1 MSANS
6 AAPTYTSAY
15 PPTGIRRVLF
25 MISSMRGGGSEHQ
38 VLLLLQ
44 HLDRTKFE
52 PHLFL
57 TDPVGPLLSS
67 IPEDVKIHS
76 FQEDTEKSGLYFPGK
91 VLREQISQLR
101 DLLIKQTID
110 VIYDRTFHMSLIAG
124 PAGKI
129 SSVPRIAT
137 IVSPPE
143 FALPL
148 LEKRF
153 LWLKKRRISRAY
165 RDAYQVIAVS
175 RQAANSAKAFY
186 RLPNTKIDTIA
197 NPVDRQ
203 RLQLAVSAEQ
213 VTRDDR
219 WTFACVGRMTPE
231 KGHHDL
237 LDTLALLEKSWPEKE
252 PAIHLWLIGDGPL
265 RPELEQ
271 KAQKLERHQVSF
283 MGLQKNPWKFIEAA
297 DAIIVPSHFEG
308 MPNVVLEA
316 MSLRTAVI
324 ATRIGG
330 TNELEKERPTVW
342 WANPRDPRSIGNSM
356 IEFVTHRDEISNR
369 IDAAEQLV
377 VQNHDISLQTRKIE
391 KLLTNACDS
400 VLD

>member
-1 MSANS
+1 
-6 AAPTYTSAY
+6 
-15 PPTGIRRVLF
+15 
-25 MISSMRGGGSEHQ
+25 
-38 VLLLLQ
+38 
-44 HLDRTKFE
+44 
-52 PHLFL
+52 
-57 TDPVGPLLSS
+57 
-67 IPEDVKIHS
+67 
-76 FQEDTEKSGLYFPGK
+76 
-91 VLREQISQLR
+91 
-101 DLLIKQTID
+101 
-110 VIYDRTFHMSLIAG
+110 
-124 PAGKI
+124 
-129 SSVPRIAT
+129 
-137 IVSPPE
+137 
-143 FALPL
+143 
-148 LEKRF
+148 
-153 LWLKKRRISRAY
+153 
-165 RDAYQVIAVS
+165 
-175 RQAANSAKAFY
+175 
-186 RLPNTKIDTIA
+186 
-197 NPVDRQ
+197 
-203 RLQLAVSAEQ
+203 
-213 VTRDDR
+213 
-219 WTFACVGRMTPE
+219 MTPE

-252 PAIHLWLIGDGPL
+252 PTIHLWLIGDGPL

-330 TNELEKERPTVW
+330 TNELEKERPTIW

-391 KLLTNACDS
+391 KLLTSACDS